1 MTDTVYL
8 LSVILV
14 MTVATF
20 ATRAFPF
27 VALKGKGDHPTLD
40 FLGRYMP
47 PAVMT
52 ILVLYSLKSVELTSA
67 PYGANELIALG
78 ITTMVHLWGKN
89 SLLSIIAGTVFYMT
103 ALQQGLFL

>member
-52 ILVLYSLKSVELTSA
+52 ILVLYSLKSVNLTGPSCRNSGFLT
-67 PYGANELIALG
+67 PGVG
-78 ITTMVHLWGKN
+78 IIEICRGR
-89 SLLSIIAGTVFYMT
+89 A
-103 ALQQGLFL
+103 